1 MSVTRTAART
11 TADATTRLA
20 ALADALAVLEADGDG
35 PPSSVLLDDGEVAR
49 AVVGAREVLA
59 RAGRRRALSSA
70 HTVVALAGATG
81 GGKSSLAN
89 ALLGERRMVVGA
101 RRPTT
106 SAPVAGVV
114 SADGT
119 AAQAGPLLEWL
130 GIDERHV
137 VDVAGLEGL
146 VLLDL
151 PDVDSVQVSHQA
163 TVDRLAQVV
172 DVLVWVLDPQK
183 YADDLVHRRY
193 LRPMAGHASVTVV
206 VLNQADTLAP
216 GERDAVVADL
226 RHLLAEDGMPSVSVI
241 VTSATTGEGLADLR
255 AALADIVEARWAAE
269 ARLAA
274 DARAAAHGLLAA
286 AGSPD
291 PAGVSRADRDR
302 LAVTLADAAG
312 VEVVAA
318 AAARSYRLQARR
330 RAGWPPTRWLGRV
343 KADPLRRLGLA
354 REVVDPVLVRS
365 SLPRPTPV
373 QRARVDAAVRAL
385 GAAAATGA
393 GEPWRSAVRSVA
405 ARSSEGLSDALD
417 QAVVSTRLDSLR
429 SPYWWRAFGA
439 AQWLLLAAAVAGA
452 LWLAGLAGLGY
463 LQLPEPETP
472 RWGAVPWPTVL
483 LAGGVL
489 VGLLLAGLAG
499 LLARA
504 GSRRRAARV
513 RRRLRDAVSRV
524 ADEVVVAPVLTEVRR
539 CLEATALARRAA
551 AD

>member
-1 MSVTRTAART
+1 MSATRTAIRA
-11 TADATTRLA
+11 TADATTRLT
-20 ALADALAVLEADGDG
+20 ALADAVAVLEADGDG
-35 PPSSVLLDDGEVAR
+35 PPSSVLLDDGEVRR
-49 AVVGAREVLA
+49 AVVRAREVLA

-106 SAPVAGVV
+106 SEPVAGVV

-206 VLNQADTLAP
+206 VLNQADTLEP
-216 GERDAVVADL
+216 RERDAVVADL
-226 RHLLAEDGMPSVSVI
+226 RHLLAEDGMAAVPVVL
-241 VTSATTGEGLADLR
+241 TSATTGEGLADLR
-255 AALADIVEARWAAE
+255 TALAEIVQARWAAE

-274 DARAAAHGLLAA
+274 DARAAAHGLLSA

-291 PAGVSRADRDR
+291 PAGVSRADRDL

-330 RAGWPPTRWLGRV
+330 HAGWPPTRWLGRV
-343 KADPLRRLGLA
+343 RADPLRRLGLT
-354 REVVDPVLVRS
+354 REVVDPALVRS

-373 QRARVDAAVRAL
+373 QRARVEAAVRAL

-393 GEPWRSAVRSVA
+393 DEPWRSAVRSAA
-405 ARSSEGLSDALD
+405 ARPSEGLSDALD

-429 SPYWWRAFGA
+429 TPHWWGAFGV
-439 AQWLLLAAAVAGA
+439 AQWLLLAAAVAGG
-452 LWLAGLAGLGY
+452 LWLAALVGLGY

-472 RWGAVPWPTVL
+472 RWGAIPWPTAL

-489 VGLLLAGLAG
+489 AGLLLAGLGG
-499 LLARA
+499 LFARA
-504 GSRRRAARV
+504 GARRRAAKV
-513 RRRLRDAVSRV
+513 RRRLREAVARV
-524 ADEVVVAPVLTEVRR
+524 ADEVVIAPVLDEVRR
-539 CLEATALARRAA
+539 CREATALARRAA